1 MFSKL
6 RRRFASA
13 SMVEFCEACGQVC
26 TSECRAE
33 AALEHARTRAAYQ
46 LPIIR

>member
-1 MFSKL
+1 MLGKL
-6 RRRFASA
+6 WRRPTSTRA
-13 SMVEFCEACGQVC
+13 VEFCETCGQVC

-33 AALEHARTRAAYQ
+33 AALERARTQAAYQ